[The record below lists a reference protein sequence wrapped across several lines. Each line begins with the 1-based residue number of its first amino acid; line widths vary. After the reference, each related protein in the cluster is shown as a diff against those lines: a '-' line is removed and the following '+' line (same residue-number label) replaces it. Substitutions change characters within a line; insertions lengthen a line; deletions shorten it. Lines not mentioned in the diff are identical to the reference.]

1 MKDLVVYVH
10 GKGGDAEESEHYR
23 PLFPDDE
30 VVGLVYRAS
39 TPWEAGKE
47 IHDAVVKL
55 KGGRKDLILIANS
68 VGAFFCMNAEIEE
81 LIRKAYFVSPIVDME
96 KLIRDMMAWAGTT
109 EEELQRKG
117 TIPTESGDDLSWVYL
132 CYVRRRPVKWDVS
145 TEILYGRQDRLVSF
159 ETIEAFVK
167 KTRAGLTVMNDGEHW
182 FHTEEQTRFLD
193 DWIRNKQRD
202 A

>member
-23 PLFPDDE
+23 SLFPDDE

-117 TIPTESGDDLSWVYL
+117 TIPTESGDDLSWDYL